1 MVLKEGCW
9 EVFLLS
15 LTEILLWE
23 FGPERK
29 YLKQQSCLA
38 MKTHKYMLWQ
48 VLMERV
54 FATP

>member
-1 MVLKEGCW
+1 M
-9 EVFLLS
+9 FLLS